1 MGEIMKELFIL
12 VRRELKILFFSIK
25 QIFSYSSFFLL
36 IILLFAFSVG
46 PSLKILS
53 SIYFPIL
60 FMIILFSLVLTSE
73 NFVDEDFKNGCLKE
87 LQFLG
92 FSAEKIFIAK
102 SLSMFLSIVLANFF
116 LIPLTSLFFGKNFSS
131 TLNILFIFLLSS
143 PTLVLLSLISALFSL
158 QIKRNKFIQFI
169 IVMPFFIPIIIFA
182 SSTNINN
189 DDKYDGVNFLILFG
203 IFLITLPISIIIG
216 KLLIKETNR

>member
-1 MGEIMKELFIL
+1 MGETMKELFIL
-12 VRRELKILFFSIK
+12 VRRELKILYFSIK

-73 NFVDEDFKNGCLKE
+73 KFVDEDFKNGCLKE

-102 SLSMFLSIVLANFF
+102 SLSMFLSIVFANFF

-169 IVMPFFIPIIIFA
+169 IVMPFL
-182 SSTNINN
+182 
-189 DDKYDGVNFLILFG
+189 YQL
-203 IFLITLPISIIIG
+203 
-216 KLLIKETNR
+216 